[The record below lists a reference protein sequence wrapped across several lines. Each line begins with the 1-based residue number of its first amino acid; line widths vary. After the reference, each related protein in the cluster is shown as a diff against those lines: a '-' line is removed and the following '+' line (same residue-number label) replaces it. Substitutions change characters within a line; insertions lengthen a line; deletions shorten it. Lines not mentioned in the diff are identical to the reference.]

1 MEVHLIQSR
10 FDCIQY
16 TFHDHFKGINDNYVC
31 DFSPILL
38 FISALILTPRKMAA
52 SQNIFSP
59 IDYLQYNKI
68 IISQK
73 TLSNTY
79 KPLSLQSI

>member
-1 MEVHLIQSR
+1 
-10 FDCIQY
+10 
-16 TFHDHFKGINDNYVC
+16 
-31 DFSPILL
+31 
-38 FISALILTPRKMAA
+38 MAA
-52 SQNIFSP
+52 SQNIFFP
-59 IDYLQYNKI
+59 IDNLQYNNII

>member
-1 MEVHLIQSR
+1 
-10 FDCIQY
+10 
-16 TFHDHFKGINDNYVC
+16 
-31 DFSPILL
+31 
-38 FISALILTPRKMAA
+38 MAA